1 MGESTCSRVTLQFD
15 RRLRLEFHGATIASD
30 AGLLACREL
39 DYALELTE
47 TATARLQESRGGRN
61 VQNQY
66 PFYANLGAFEP
77 DGDVF
82 CNGVPLTGP
91 VNSADLPWFQR
102 TVQTRDFAI
111 GDYQIGR
118 ITGIPVLV
126 YGYPILDASW
136 THPSH
141 PHGLGDHNSWA
152 GQNPY
157 H

>member
-15 RRLRLEFHGATIASD
+15 RRLRLEFRGATIASD

-47 TATARLQESRGGRN
+47 TATTRLQESRGGRN

-82 CNGVPLTGP
+82 CSGVPLTGP
-91 VNSADLPWFQR
+91 VNSAISRGSSGPFKLATSPSGIIRLAASLAYQFSSM
-102 TVQTRDFAI
+102 AI
-111 GDYQIGR
+111 
-118 ITGIPVLV
+118 P
-126 YGYPILDASW
+126 SW